1 MMIQDEQQ
9 SRFARAARTV
19 GLALALLW
27 LAACGDV
34 HGSANGAADDHGA
47 VQHVRIGVPF

>member
-1 MMIQDEQQ
+1 MIILSDQQ
-9 SRFARAARTV
+9 SRFARAAKTV

-47 VQHVRIGVPF
+47 VQRIRIGVPF

>member
-9 SRFARAARTV
+9 SLLKRTARTV
-19 GLALALLW
+19 GLALVLLW
-27 LAACGDV
+27 LAACSDV

-47 VQHVRIGVPF
+47 VQRIRIGVPF

>member
-1 MMIQDEQQ
+1 MMILDDQP
-9 SRFARAARTV
+9 SRFSRAARTV
-19 GLALALLW
+19 ALALALLW

-47 VQHVRIGVPF
+47 VQRIRIGVPF